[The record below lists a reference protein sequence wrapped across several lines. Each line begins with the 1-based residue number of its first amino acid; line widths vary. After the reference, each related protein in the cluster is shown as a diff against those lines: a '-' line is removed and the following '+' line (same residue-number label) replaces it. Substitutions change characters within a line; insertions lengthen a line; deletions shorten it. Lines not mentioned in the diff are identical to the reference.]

1 MRVIDLSWGQNMSA
15 LADASSTSAISEE
28 AIQAYLTAW
37 HQRPIFLDHL
47 QQLGGEAQGAA
58 ALKGFGYGRP
68 VCISYWCDGDM
79 QQLVLRRVQPNG
91 FGRERPSDRIAE
103 VWRDFHTFNDLPGHV
118 QVADMVA
125 LDDNGRL
132 SSLGHATELLLL
144 THYAP
149 GQPYAEDLYRLLQGA
164 PLRDGDIARAQALAH
179 YLADI
184 HRQKHPDNDERP
196 LLWRRRLRDLIGH
209 GEGIMGLCDSY
220 PLPFPSTSQPIITQ
234 ERLLALETAA
244 NEWRWRL
251 KPLSHRLC
259 QVHGD
264 FHPFNVLF
272 TEGPHF
278 SVIDRSRGEWGMAE
292 DDVSCMVINYLFFG
306 LQQNGR
312 FSHPFTDLYHTFWET
327 YLTHHPD
334 PELFHTIAPW
344 FAWRALVLASPN
356 WYPTISHPIRHHL
369 LTFAQNILAAPTFE
383 YKEVEGYLGIGD

>member
-1 MRVIDLSWGQNMSA
+1 MNTFAVAS
-15 LADASSTSAISEE
+15 LAPAISEE
-28 AIQAYLTAW
+28 AIKQYLTEW
-37 HQRPIFLDHL
+37 HQRPISIVQL

-68 VCISYWCDGDM
+68 VCISYRCGGEPR
-79 QQLVLRRVQPNG
+79 QLVLRRVRPNG
-91 FGRERPSDRIAE
+91 FGRERPSDRVAE

-132 SSLGHATELLLL
+132 SSLNHATELLLL
-144 THYAP
+144 TQYAP
-149 GQPYAEDLYRLLQGA
+149 GQPYAEDLYRLLQGD
-164 PLRDGDIARAQALAH
+164 PLRDSDIARAQALAR

-184 HRQKHPDNDERP
+184 HRTKHLDNVERP
-196 LLWRRRLRDLIGH
+196 LLWRRRLRDLVGH

-220 PLPFPSTSQPIITQ
+220 PIPFPSASQPIITQ
-234 ERLLALETAA
+234 ERLLAIETAA
-244 NEWRWRL
+244 NGWRWRL

-272 TEGPHF
+272 GDDTNF
-278 SVIDRSRGEWGMAE
+278 TVIDRSRGEWGMAE

-312 FSHPFTDLYHTFWET
+312 FSHPFTDLYHTFWAT
-327 YLTHHPD
+327 YLNNHDDPD
-334 PELFHTIAPW
+334 LFDTIAPW
-344 FAWRALVLASPN
+344 FAWRALVLASPK
-356 WYPTISHPIRHHL
+356 WYPTISHTTRRQL
-369 LTFAQNILAAPTFE
+369 LAFAQNVLAAPAFTYE
-383 YKEVEGYLGIGD
+383 QVEMYLEIGD